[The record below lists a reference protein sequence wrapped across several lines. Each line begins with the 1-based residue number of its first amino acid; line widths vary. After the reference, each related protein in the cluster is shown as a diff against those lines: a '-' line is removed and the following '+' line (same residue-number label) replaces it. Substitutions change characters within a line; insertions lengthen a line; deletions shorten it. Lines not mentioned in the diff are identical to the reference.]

1 MGIYRG
7 AGGTGD
13 ATNDASSEASVVVV
27 AKDAAIAAQ
36 VAAQA
41 AQAGAVTANAS
52 AVTAASNAATSATN
66 SAASAT
72 TALGAISSTQAAAAQ
87 ASDASTAASTSASN
101 ASTSATNAASSASSA
116 SSSASSASS
125 SATTASSAATS
136 ASSSATTASTAATNA
151 AASYDS
157 FDDRYL
163 GAKSSAPTVDND
175 GNALLTGALYF
186 NTVSN
191 AMKVWTGSLW
201 SDAYASLSG
210 AVTSVT
216 ASSPVTS
223 SGGTSPN
230 IALPAATTSV
240 SGYLTSTD
248 WNTFNSKGTGTVTS
262 VGGTG
267 TVNGLT
273 LTGAVTSSGNLTL
286 GGTLSLSSPP
296 AIGNTTP
303 STGAFTTATA
313 STSITTPTVQATNSA
328 GLALKNSGG
337 TTQMSMGAGGGD
349 NLAINVSTNL
359 NGTNAQI
366 DISPTGTGHV
376 HINPTGVNSIQISPT
391 YVGTMDN
398 MTIGATTAAAAK
410 VTTLNIQS
418 GLTLAT
424 LAGSS
429 GQVLT
434 SAGTGAVPTWTT
446 PAGMTYPSAGIA
458 NSTGSAWGTSYTTS
472 GTGTVV
478 ALATTPSITNP
489 TVTNYVETLYAPSA
503 GSSFTVDLANG
514 TVQKLSLN
522 ANGTITL
529 PSSVA
534 GKSFVIIVTYSGA
547 YTVTWAGG
555 STIKWPGGTVPTASS
570 SNGKFDIFTFFQ
582 DGTNTY
588 GNSFGLNY

>member
-1 MGIYRG
+1 
-7 AGGTGD
+7 
-13 ATNDASSEASVVVV
+13 
-27 AKDAAIAAQ
+27 
-36 VAAQA
+36 
-41 AQAGAVTANAS
+41 
-52 AVTAASNAATSATN
+52 
-66 SAASAT
+66 
-72 TALGAISSTQAAAAQ
+72 
-87 ASDASTAASTSASN
+87 
-101 ASTSATNAASSASSA
+101 
-116 SSSASSASS
+116 
-125 SATTASSAATS
+125 
-136 ASSSATTASTAATNA
+136 
-151 AASYDS
+151 
-157 FDDRYL
+157 
-163 GAKSSAPTVDND
+163 
-175 GNALLTGALYF
+175 
-186 NTVSN
+186 
-191 AMKVWTGSLW
+191 
-201 SDAYASLSG
+201 
-210 AVTSVT
+210 
-216 ASSPVTS
+216 
-223 SGGTSPN
+223 
-230 IALPAATTSV
+230 
-240 SGYLTSTD
+240 
-248 WNTFNSKGTGTVTS
+248 
-262 VGGTG
+262 
-267 TVNGLT
+267 
-273 LTGAVTSSGNLTL
+273 
-286 GGTLSLSSPP
+286 
-296 AIGNTTP
+296 
-303 STGAFTTATA
+303 
-313 STSITTPTVQATNSA
+313 
-328 GLALKNSGG
+328 
-337 TTQMSMGAGGGD
+337 
-349 NLAINVSTNL
+349 
-359 NGTNAQI
+359 
-366 DISPTGTGHV
+366 
-376 HINPTGVNSIQISPT
+376 
-391 YVGTMDN
+391 MDN
-398 MTIGATTAAAAK
+398 ITIGATTAAAAK